1 MWHLF
6 YTRGNIQ
13 EPKWERVC
21 KMRSCKIAEFQGN
34 EQTQYVE
41 YKRKYSGVIW
51 MTILVGRS
59 MKVNCG
65 RFFFMIFAEA
75 CGAALKVLWPLF
87 QVLMICQHTSNP
99 QCLVAPSRMCSN
111 LLSLESSLFLN
122 IAIKYVVQMLRIPI
136 TDGRLNM
143 GTWQV
148 CELRSK
154 WLLLFLYV
162 Y

>member
-1 MWHLF
+1 MSEPIITMFWMENRTGGYSSASKGITLYNVTF
-6 YTRGNIQ
+6 VLYKRRNIQ

-65 RFFFMIFAEA
+65 RFFFYDICWSLWCCFKGFM
-75 CGAALKVLWPLF
+75 ALVSGPDDMPAHIKSSMFGCALTYVF
-87 QVLMICQHTSNP
+87 QSAFPWIIIVS
-99 QCLVAPSRMCSN
+99 
-111 LLSLESSLFLN
+111 
-122 IAIKYVVQMLRIPI
+122 
-136 TDGRLNM
+136 
-143 GTWQV
+143 
-148 CELRSK
+148 
-154 WLLLFLYV
+154 
-162 Y
+162 